1 MWGKPSAVDRTRL
14 TLSLA
19 FTVIVGPGFVTVV
32 WVKPHPM
39 GPAMPPHRFCGPY
52 AGFGGLAGPA
62 TEDIAGAI
70 ARPRNTTTRPS
81 ARAYINGS
89 LAYPVHGPPGPI
101 SLFPNQAQRILRFP

>member
-1 MWGKPSAVDRTRL
+1 MWGKTSAVDRTRL

-19 FTVIVGPGFVTVV
+19 FTVIVGPGFMTVV

-62 TEDIAGAI
+62 TEDIPGAI
-70 ARPRNTTTRPS
+70 VRPRNTMTRPS
-81 ARAYINGS
+81 ARADIRQLLGVPGP
-89 LAYPVHGPPGPI
+89 LPPGPI
-101 SLFPNQAQRILRFP
+101 SLFPNPVRHIL